1 MYGPTDLRKDTLI
14 DLDGTPYR
22 VVEYAQKQ
30 MGRGGSIVNTKLK
43 NLLTGGV
50 IDQTF
55 RNDAR
60 IKPAELSRVKLQ
72 YLYTQGDIH
81 SMMDMQSYETHEVP
95 TSIDSDV
102 PKYIL
107 EGGEIEAFLFDDR
120 IIGFEWP
127 KNVILTVT
135 QAPGSD
141 KGNSAAGA
149 TKAVEL
155 ETGIEVQAPLFIKA
169 GDKVKVDTRTGA
181 YLERVKV

>member
-14 DLDGTPYR
+14 EIDDAPYR

-43 NLLTGGV
+43 NLITGGV
-50 IDQTF
+50 IDRTF
-55 RNDAR
+55 RNDER
-60 IKPAELSRVKLQ
+60 IKPADMARIKLQ
-72 YLYTQGDIH
+72 YLYTQGNTH
-81 SMMDMQSYETHEVP
+81 SLMDLTSYETHEVDVK
-95 TSIDSDV
+95 IDADL
-102 PKYIL
+102 PKYII
-107 EGGEIEAFLFDDR
+107 EGGEIEGYLFNDQ

-127 KNVILTVT
+127 KNVPLKVA

-149 TKAVEL
+149 TKVVTL

-169 GDKVKVDTRTGA
+169 GDMLKIDTRTGT
-181 YLERVKV
+181 YIERVK

>member
-1 MYGPTDLRKDTLI
+1 MYGPTDLRKETLI
-14 DLDGTPYR
+14 DLDGTPYK

-60 IKPAELSRVKLQ
+60 IKPAELNRVKLQ
-72 YLYTQGDIH
+72 YLYTQGDVH
-81 SMMDMQSYETHEVP
+81 SLMDMQSYETYEVDS
-95 TSIDSDV
+95 TVDSDI
-102 PKYIL
+102 PKYIV
-107 EGGEIEAFLFDDR
+107 EGGEIEGHLFEGR

-127 KNVILTVT
+127 KNVPLEVVE
-135 QAPGSD
+135 APGSD

-149 TKAVEL
+149 TKAVKL

-169 GDKVKVDTRTGA
+169 GDRVKVDTRSGT
-181 YLERVKV
+181 YIERLK

>member
-14 DLDGTPYR
+14 ELDGTPYK

-60 IKPAELSRVKLQ
+60 IKPAELSRIKLQ
-72 YLYTQGDIH
+72 YLYTQGDTH
-81 SMMDMQSYETHEVP
+81 SLMDMQSYETFEVAS
-95 TSIDSDV
+95 TVDADL
-102 PKYIL
+102 PKYVV
-107 EGGEIEAFLFDDR
+107 EGGEIEGYLFQGR

-127 KNVILTVT
+127 KNVRLEVIE
-135 QAPGSD
+135 APGSD

-149 TKAVEL
+149 TKAVKL

-169 GDKVKVDTRTGA
+169 GDKVKVDTRTA
-181 YLERVKV
+181 SYIERVK